1 MALHFFQSQYFWNEK
16 NKNIFQKMSVFFKK
30 IRYDIGRKNWTE
42 EMLMNYLL
50 LMMSIGFEVLGT
62 SLLKKTDGF
71 TNLLPTVGTLMS
83 YLICLFILS
92 HVVKRL
98 PLSLTYA
105 TWGSVGLILVT
116 VAGIVF
122 YHESLSLYS
131 VAGLFLVVS
140 GTVLINVF

>member
-1 MALHFFQSQYFWNEK
+1 
-16 NKNIFQKMSVFFKK
+16 
-30 IRYDIGRKNWTE
+30 
-42 EMLMNYLL
+42 MNYLL

>member
-1 MALHFFQSQYFWNEK
+1 M
-16 NKNIFQKMSVFFKK
+16 
-30 IRYDIGRKNWTE
+30 YDIGEKILTE
-42 EMLMNYLL
+42 EKPMNYLL
-50 LMMSIGFEVLGT
+50 LLVSIGFEVLGT

-71 TNLLPTVGTLMS
+71 TNLLPTLGTLAS
-83 YLICLFILS
+83 YFICLFILS
-92 HVVKRL
+92 HVLKRL

-122 YHESLSLYS
+122 YHESISPTAI
-131 VAGLFLVVS
+131 AGLILVIS